1 MGRSKRLIK
10 LADSWYS
17 PKLLW
22 GKPRDVTD
30 GGRATEW
37 VLGVYPTTL
46 PNQTP
51 NTMSTIPGVRE
62 VGISL
67 LLKRET
73 AQTAS

>member
-1 MGRSKRLIK
+1 M
-10 LADSWYS
+10 
-17 PKLLW
+17 
-22 GKPRDVTD
+22 VF
-30 GGRATEW
+30 
-37 VLGVYPTTL
+37 GVHQTTL

-51 NTMSTIPGVRE
+51 NTMATIPGVRE